1 MDPILQQEV
10 SGRRVAVVLGGEE
23 YPLEF
28 SIHAVILYKQIT
40 GDNLFDGTCWSKIAP
55 LVDPERFIA
64 CLWAG
69 LHQYADD
76 KWSVPFT
83 RSQLEKLVD
92 FANVNLTCAAVT
104 RALMA
109 QFPNAKEETSQGEPV
124 LPATATN
131 GSAQESPSSSSG
143 PSPASISA

>member
-10 SGRRVAVVLGGEE
+10 SGRPVAVVLGGEE

-83 RSQLEKLVD
+83 RPQLEKLVD
-92 FANVNLTCAAVT
+92 FANVNPTCEAVT
-104 RALMA
+104 RALVA
-109 QFPNAKEETSQGEPV
+109 QFPKAKEASPGETSSGESM
-124 LPATATN
+124 LPAQVEAGSTA
-131 GSAQESPSSSSG
+131 ESRNSG
-143 PSPASISA
+143 PLPPSI